1 MTRLL
6 VRLPNWVGDAAMS
19 LPAVAAIQRHWP
31 TARVDLMAHPRVASL
46 VSTFPGIGACLTV
59 PVRGGAGWPELVRRL
74 RREKYEAGILF
85 PSSFSSALLFSL
97 GGVRERI
104 GRRGQGRDGLL
115 SRSLPPG
122 DRLRP
127 QVSQYVDIVRAL
139 GYEGDDPPFD
149 PVVNPAIQQVVS
161 NWLMS
166 RGIQP
171 GKFLAMAPGAAYGPA
186 KKWPPERFARVA
198 ADVHQARGWPTVLLG
213 APTEQE
219 LLGEVASHLESDVHR
234 FDLPDLPEVVEL
246 LARAGALVS
255 NDTGALHLGR
265 LAGARVVG
273 LFTSTSPEWT
283 GPAPSEGEALVA
295 DVACRP
301 CFRRHCP
308 LATGRWA
315 CLSAIEPSSVVAAV
329 GRQVDRT
336 AVTA

>member
-1 MTRLL
+1 VTRLL

-19 LPAVAAIQRHWP
+19 LPAVTAIQRHWP
-31 TARVDLMAHPRVASL
+31 SARVDLLAHPRVASL
-46 VSTFPGIGACLTV
+46 ASTIPGIGACLTV

-74 RREKYEAGILF
+74 RDEKYDLGILF
-85 PSSFSSALLFSL
+85 PSSFSSALIFSL

-115 SRSLPPG
+115 SRALAKG

-127 QVSQYVDIVRAL
+127 QVSQYVDIVRAM
-139 GYEGDDPPFD
+139 GYEGVDPAFHPI
-149 PVVNPAIQQVVS
+149 VNPAIQQVVS

-166 RGIQP
+166 RGIES
-171 GKFLAMAPGAAYGPA
+171 GKFLAMAPGAAYGPS
-186 KKWPPERFARVA
+186 KMWPPERFARVA
-198 ADVHQARGWPTVLLG
+198 IAVHEARGWPTVLLG

-219 LLGEVASHLESDVHR
+219 LLGEVASHVESHVHR
-234 FDLPDLPEVVEL
+234 FDLPGLPEVVEL

-265 LAGARVVG
+265 LAGTRVVG

-283 GPAPSEGEALVA
+283 GPAPSEGEAVVA
-295 DVACRP
+295 DVSCRP

-315 CLSAIEPSSVVAAV
+315 CLSAIEPTNVVAAV
-329 GRQVDRT
+329 QRQADRST
-336 AVTA
+336 VTA